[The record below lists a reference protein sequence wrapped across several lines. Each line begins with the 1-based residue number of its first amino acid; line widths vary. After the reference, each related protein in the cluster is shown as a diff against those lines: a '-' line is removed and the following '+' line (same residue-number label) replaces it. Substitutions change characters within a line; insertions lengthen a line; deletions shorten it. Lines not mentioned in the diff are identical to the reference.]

1 MNLPIR
7 EIEDEFVDAYEERN
21 RIILSGPTG
30 SGKSTQVPQIL
41 LKKGLLNGGELL
53 VLQPRRIA
61 TRALARRVA
70 YELGER
76 MGGRIGYQI
85 RNDAVVSRNTVV
97 RFVTEG
103 ILLRKFIND
112 PTLSGV
118 SGIVFDEFHERSLY
132 ADMALA
138 RALRLQKEKRTELR
152 IVVMSATLDSEALE
166 MYLNPCRTVVS
177 EGRVFPVD
185 ISYVKEKVG
194 GSKLPIWEM
203 AAEQVS
209 ESVKG
214 IDQGHTLVFMPG
226 AYEIGRT
233 IKTLGQRLSASEF
246 RLLPLHSDL
255 DSREQDAALDGSDR
269 RKIIVSTNVAETSLT
284 IDDVRLVVDSGQA
297 RIARYDPARGLNTL
311 WIEKISHA
319 SARQRAG
326 RAGRTGPGKCVRL
339 WSERDHSQRPEFD
352 EPEIQRMDLSE
363 SILTILAT
371 GIDSLDTFEWFEPPS
386 DERMSEAKDALSLL
400 GAIDGEG
407 RLLSTGRRMAEFP
420 LHPSYGAMMLAADRY
435 GCVEDAALAAAI
447 AQSKGIFLRKTDKEV
462 SRRRDALITD
472 SVDSDLL
479 TQIQAWK
486 AAKANRYDLGFCRE
500 MGIYVST
507 ARKVEKIASQILD
520 CAKYA
525 DIACRNASEVPDS
538 SIVKSI
544 LAGFPDRVC
553 RRLDRGTLRC
563 EMTGQ
568 IRGSL
573 ARESKARDASLLVAC
588 EITEIGHQQ
597 GDVTIVFGLCS
608 EIKQEWLKELYPKEF
623 ESGKE
628 TIFDEKK
635 KRVVERIFTRYRDL
649 DIECRENLDVS
660 MELAAAELA
669 KLIESGK
676 AKLDKWDASVE
687 NYLAKVELVASCF
700 PEYEIELL
708 DEEARSLL
716 VEQCCYGAKSLRDLK
731 KQEVTPVLKSWFG
744 TEVDQLVQ
752 SHTPDRLRL
761 ENGHSG
767 RLRYISEG
775 AVLSAKIQ
783 ELYDLADTPT
793 ICEGRCQLRIEIL
806 APNMRPVQLT
816 DSLPEFWES
825 TYPNIRKELKGR
837 YPKHEW
843 R

>member
-1 MNLPIR
+1 MKLPIG
-7 EIEDEFVDAYEERN
+7 EIEDEFVDAYRERN
-21 RIILSGPTG
+21 RIILSTPTG

-41 LKKGLLNGGELL
+41 LKKGLLNGGQLL

-61 TRALARRVA
+61 ARALARRVA
-70 YELGER
+70 HELGEK
-76 MGGRIGYQI
+76 MGDRIGYQI
-85 RNDAVVSRNTVV
+85 RNDTFVSRNTVV

-103 ILLRKFIND
+103 ILMRKLIND

-118 SGIVFDEFHERSLY
+118 SGIVFDEFHERSLH

-138 RALRLQKEKRTELR
+138 RALRLQKENRTELR
-152 IVVMSATLDSEALE
+152 IVVMSATLESESLE
-166 MYLNPCRTVVS
+166 TYLNPCRTVVS

-185 ISYVKEKVG
+185 ISHVKETIA

-203 AAEQVS
+203 AAKQVS

-214 IDQGHTLVFMPG
+214 IDQGHALVFMPG

-233 IKTLGQRLSASEF
+233 IKALGQRLSASEF
-246 RLLPLHSDL
+246 RLLPLHSEL
-255 DSREQDAALDGSDR
+255 GLREQDAALDASDR

-319 SARQRAG
+319 SARQRTG
-326 RAGRTGPGKCVRL
+326 RAGRTGPGKCIRL

-363 SILTILAT
+363 SLLTLLAT
-371 GIDSLDTFEWFEPPS
+371 GIDSLDTLEWFERPS
-386 DERMSEAKDALSLL
+386 DERMSEAKGLLTLL
-400 GAIDGEG
+400 GAIDEEE
-407 RLLSTGRRMAEFP
+407 RLSSAGRRMAEFP
-420 LHPSYGAMMLAADRY
+420 LHPRYGAMMLAADRY

-447 AQSKGIFLRKTDKEV
+447 AQSQGIFLRKTDREI

-472 SVDSDLL
+472 SVDIDLL
-479 TQIQAWK
+479 VQIQAWR
-486 AAKANRYDLGFCRE
+486 AAKANRYDLSFCRE
-500 MGIYVST
+500 MGIYGRT
-507 ARKVEKIASQILD
+507 ARQVEQIASQILD

-525 DIACRNASEVPDS
+525 DIACRQASEVPEA

-553 RRLDRGTLRC
+553 RRLDLGTLRC

-568 IRGSL
+568 VRGSL
-573 ARESKARDASLLVAC
+573 ARESKARDASLMVAC
-588 EITEIGHQQ
+588 EITEIGHQR
-597 GDVTIVFGLCS
+597 GDVTVVFGLCS
-608 EIKQEWLKELYPKEF
+608 EIKEEWLKELYPKEF

-628 TIFDEKK
+628 TVFDEKK

-660 MELAAAELA
+660 LELAAAELA

-676 AKLDKWDASVE
+676 ANLDKWDASVE
-687 NYLAKVELVASCF
+687 NYLAKVELLASCF

-716 VEQCCYGAKSLRDLK
+716 VEQCCHGAKSLRDLK
-731 KQEVTPVLKSWFG
+731 KQEAMPVLKSWFG

-761 ENGHSG
+761 ENGRSG
-767 RLRYISEG
+767 RLRYTAKG

-825 TYPNIRKELKGR
+825 SYPNIKKELKGR